1 MLYLLHEAPAEE
13 QTMDM
18 VLTMLDYADVH
29 DDDEEYQSPLD
40 LLFEALREEDP
51 NHIAVRQ
58 YSIFKEA
65 PGDVCSK

>member
-40 LLFEALREEDP
+40 LLFEALK
-51 NHIAVRQ
+51 N
-58 YSIFKEA
+58 
-65 PGDVCSK
+65 

>member
-1 MLYLLHEAPAEE
+1 
-13 QTMDM
+13 M

-65 PGDVCSK
+65 PGDICSK